1 MFFCVATI
9 VAGADTALLYLF
21 KGGGVLHQRLMP
33 YQVCACVRVCSR
45 LSLLRGD
52 ERYGRAVWGE
62 RHALK

>member
-33 YQVCACVRVCSR
+33 YQVCVCVCACVLTALPPARGREIWLGRV
-45 LSLLRGD
+45 G
-52 ERYGRAVWGE
+52 
-62 RHALK
+62 